1 MVAPGADYYVQKDDD
16 GILGKITKTMY
27 YTYRDK
33 KTGNCYYRPLTF
45 RRAYEGGKYGP
56 IGKGS
61 MSNGPLQIGCETARG
76 GKQRRGHRGFV

>member
-1 MVAPGADYYVQKDDD
+1 M
-16 GILGKITKTMY
+16 MY

-76 GKQRRGHRGFV
+76 GK